1 MTPGGLRAKHRIRL
15 ERRAAGADDYGNV
28 IEAWQPL
35 ATVWAGVDTRQKG
48 RGETLEAGRL
58 ESVVSW
64 RVSVL
69 KSSEVSSLTHED
81 RGVFVVGPHIG
92 RIFNIRAVEVSPDS
106 RELWLEVV
114 AGVAT

>member
-1 MTPGGLRAKHRIRL
+1 MQAAGLRGHRVRF
-15 ERRAAGADDYGNV
+15 ERRANLSDAYGNV
-28 IEAWQPL
+28 VGVWQTL